1 MSFVEGLIL
10 MIGTIMGM
18 MTAVSGLLWR
28 AAAAFTRLRTAT
40 EDVASDLAE
49 HTRTEELLRREDRAA
64 VNAKLEEL
72 ARQVQL
78 LQIELARQAGERN
91 GR

>member
-28 AAAAFTRLRTAT
+28 AATAFAKLRTASET
-40 EDVASDLAE
+40 VAADLAE
-49 HTRTEELLRREDRAA
+49 HTRTEEMLRREDRAA
-64 VNAKLEEL
+64 VNARLDEL
-72 ARQVQL
+72 SRQVQL
-78 LQIELARQAGERN
+78 LQIELARQAGERH

>member
-1 MSFVEGLIL
+1 MSSVEGLIA

-18 MTAVSGLLWR
+18 MAVVSGLLWK
-28 AAAAFTRLRTAT
+28 AATAFARLRTAS
-40 EDVASDLAE
+40 EAVAADLSE
-49 HTRTEELLRREDRAA
+49 HTRTEEMLRREDRAA
-64 VNAKLEEL
+64 VNARLDEL